1 MQNQDKKHHTDN
13 DEISIKE
20 LILKTQ
26 EYIKVIWSKK
36 IGLIAVS
43 LLFGAGFA
51 LKAYLKPTTYT
62 AELTFMVNQDDGG
75 SMGGIGAMLGQFGL
89 GGSGGGASNF
99 DKITEIARSGKIC
112 ERTLMDS
119 ATVGGTKDL
128 LANHIIKAYEMHEG
142 WQEDTV
148 LADFVFTQ
156 PFVGTRQ
163 YNIALNTLI
172 GFFKGAKK
180 PGIASLEFDEKST
193 ILKISTTAIDQ
204 ELSAALTNSWYDK
217 IQVYYVLKS
226 TEGPKKTLQ
235 ELTVKADSIYGLLSG
250 AESGLATG
258 SDKLGLV
265 KTYDRLPTS
274 RSGRNLQMYGAM
286 YAEVIKNKETSDFIL
301 KSETPY
307 FQKLD
312 EPRLPINGDNG
323 LGWKLNMIL
332 GMIAGGFVFSGFVIG
347 RILWKDLMQG
357 E

>member
-1 MQNQDKKHHTDN
+1 MDQEHDN

-26 EYIKVIWSKK
+26 EYIKIIWSKK
-36 IGLIAVS
+36 IALIAVS
-43 LLFGAGFA
+43 LLFGLGFA
-51 LKAYLKPTTYT
+51 FKAYLKPTTYT
-62 AELTFMVNQDDGG
+62 AELTFMVNEEDGG
-75 SMGGIGAMLGQFGL
+75 SMGGIGAILGQFGM

-99 DKITEIARSGKIC
+99 EKITEIARSGKIC

-119 ATVGGTKDL
+119 ATVGGTTDL
-128 LANHIIKAYEMHEG
+128 LANHIIKAYEMHED

-148 LADFVFTQ
+148 LVDFLFNK
-156 PFVGTRQ
+156 PFAATKQ
-163 YNIALNTLI
+163 YNIALNKLI
-172 GFFKGAKK
+172 VFFKGAKK

-193 ILKISTTAIDQ
+193 ILKIATTAIDQ

-226 TEGPKKTLQ
+226 TESSKKTLE
-235 ELTVKADSIYGLLSG
+235 ELTVKADSIFSLLNG

-312 EPRLPINGDNG
+312 EPRLPIEGDNG
-323 LGWKLNMIL
+323 LGWKLSMIL
-332 GMIAGGFVFSGFVIG
+332 GMIAGGFIFSGFVIG
-347 RILWKDLMQG
+347 RILWHDLMQG
-357 E
+357 

>member
-1 MQNQDKKHHTDN
+1 MDQEHDN
-13 DEISIKE
+13 DEISIKD

-26 EYIKVIWSKK
+26 EYIKIIWSKK

-43 LLFGAGFA
+43 LLFGLGFA
-51 LKAYLKPTTYT
+51 FKAYLKPTTYT
-62 AELTFMVNQDDGG
+62 AELTFMVNEEDGG
-75 SMGGIGAMLGQFGL
+75 SMGGIGAILGQFGM

-99 DKITEIARSGKIC
+99 EKITEIARSGKIC

-119 ATVGGTKDL
+119 ATIGGTTDL
-128 LANHIIKAYEMHEG
+128 LANHIIRSYEMHEG

-148 LADFVFTQ
+148 LVDFLFTK
-156 PFVGTRQ
+156 PFAATKQ
-163 YNIALNTLI
+163 YNIALNQLI
-172 GFFKGAKK
+172 VFFKGGKN

-193 ILKISTTAIDQ
+193 ILKIATTSIDQ

-226 TEGPKKTLQ
+226 TEASKKTLE

-312 EPRLPINGDNG
+312 EPRLPLGGSNG
-323 LGWKLNMIL
+323 LGWKLSMII

-347 RILWKDLMQG
+347 RILWHDLMQG

>member
-1 MQNQDKKHHTDN
+1 MQNQEKDYQHE

-20 LILKTQ
+20 LILKVQ
-26 EYIKVIWSKK
+26 EYIKTIWSKK

-51 LKAYLKPTTYT
+51 FKAYLKPTTYT
-62 AELTFMVNQDDGG
+62 AKLTFMVNQDDGG
-75 SMGGIGAMLGQFGL
+75 SMAGIGAVLGQFGL
-89 GGSGGGASNF
+89 GGGGGGSSNF
-99 DKITEIARSGKIC
+99 DQITEIARSSKIC
-112 ERTLMDS
+112 EQVLMDS
-119 ATVGGTKDL
+119 ARIGGVTDL
-128 LANHIIKAYEMHEG
+128 LGNHLIRSYEMHNA

-148 LADFVFTQ
+148 INNFLFIKRFEGSV
-156 PFVGTRQ
+156 P
-163 YNIALNTLI
+163 YNIVLGKLI
-172 GFFKGAKK
+172 GTFIGVDNS
-180 PGIASLEFDEKST
+180 GLSSLDFDEKST
-193 ILKISTTAIDQ
+193 ILTITTTTEEQ
-204 ELSAALTNSWYDK
+204 ELSKALTMSWYDK
-217 IQVYYVLKS
+217 VQVFYVQKS
-226 TEGPKKTLQ
+226 TEASKKTLE
-235 ELTVKADSIYGLLSG
+235 ELTHKADSIYNLLNG

-274 RSGRNLQMYGAM
+274 RAGRNLQIYGAM

-312 EPRLPINGDNG
+312 EPRLPLNGDNG
-323 LGWKLNMIL
+323 LGWKLSMIL
-332 GMIAGGFVFSGFVIG
+332 GMIAGGFVFSGLVIG

>member
-1 MQNQDKKHHTDN
+1 MKEELDN

-26 EYIKVIWSKK
+26 EYLKVIWSKK

-75 SMGGIGAMLGQFGL
+75 SMSGIGAMLGQFGL

-99 DKITEIARSGKIC
+99 DKITEIARSNKIC
-112 ERTLMDS
+112 ERTLMDT
-119 ATVGGTKDL
+119 ATIGGTTDV
-128 LANHIIKAYEMHEG
+128 LANHIIRSYDWHED

-163 YNIALNTLI
+163 YNIALNRLI
-172 GFFKGAKK
+172 GFFKGGKK
-180 PGIASLEFDEKST
+180 PGIASLGFDEKST
-193 ILKISTTAIDQ
+193 ILTITTTAIEQ
-204 ELSAALTNSWYDK
+204 ELSAALTNSWYDN

-235 ELTVKADSIYGLLSG
+235 ELTHKADSIYMLLSG
-250 AESGLATG
+250 AESGLAIG
-258 SDKLGLV
+258 NDKLGIIT
-265 KTYDRLPTS
+265 TYDGLSTS
-274 RSGRNLQMYGAM
+274 RAGRNLQLYGAM

-312 EPRLPINGDNG
+312 EPRLPLEGDNG
-323 LGWKLNMIL
+323 LGWKFSIIL
-332 GMIAGGFVFSGFVIG
+332 GMIVGGFVFSGFVIG

>member
-1 MQNQDKKHHTDN
+1 MQNQEKDYQHE

-75 SMGGIGAMLGQFGL
+75 SMSGIGAVLGQFGL
-89 GGSGGGASNF
+89 GGGGGGSSNF
-99 DKITEIARSGKIC
+99 DQITEIARSSKIC

-119 ATVGGTKDL
+119 AIIDGTKDL
-128 LANHIIKAYEMHEG
+128 LANHIIRSYKMHED

-148 LADFVFTQ
+148 LVDFLFTN
-156 PFVGTRQ
+156 PFAATKQ
-163 YNIALNTLI
+163 YNIALNKLI
-172 GFFKGAKK
+172 GFFKGGKK
-180 PGIASLEFDEKST
+180 PGIANLEFDEKST
-193 ILKISTTAIDQ
+193 ILKIATTAIDQ

-226 TEGPKKTLQ
+226 TEGPKKTLK
-235 ELTVKADSIYGLLSG
+235 ELTHKADSIFSLLNG

-258 SDKLGLV
+258 SDKLGIIT
-265 KTYDRLPTS
+265 TYDRLPTS
-274 RSGRNLQMYGAM
+274 RAGRNLQMYGAM

-312 EPRLPINGDNG
+312 EPRLPIEGDEI
-323 LGWKLNMIL
+323 LGWKLSMIL
-332 GMIAGGFVFSGFVIG
+332 GMIAGGFVFSGLVIG

>member
-1 MQNQDKKHHTDN
+1 MQETHDN

-62 AELTFMVNQDDGG
+62 AELTFMVNEEDGG
-75 SMGGIGAMLGQFGL
+75 SMGGIGAILGQFGM

-99 DKITEIARSGKIC
+99 EKITEIARSGKIC
-112 ERTLMDS
+112 ERTLMDT
-119 ATVGGTKDL
+119 ATIGGTTDL

-148 LADFVFTQ
+148 LMDFLFTK
-156 PFVGTRQ
+156 PFAATKQ
-163 YNIALNTLI
+163 YNIALNQLI
-172 GFFKGAKK
+172 VFFKGAKK
-180 PGIASLEFDEKST
+180 PGIASLGFDEKST
-193 ILKISTTAIDQ
+193 ILTIATNSIDQ

-217 IQVYYVLKS
+217 MQFYYVLKS
-226 TEGPKKTLQ
+226 TEASKKTVE
-235 ELTVKADSIYGLLSG
+235 ELTLKADSLFSLLSG

-286 YAEVIKNKETSDFIL
+286 YAEVIKNKETADFIL

-312 EPRLPINGDNG
+312 EPRLPIEEDEGFG
-323 LGWKLNMIL
+323 LIVMMIL

-347 RILWKDLMQG
+347 RILWHDLMQG
-357 E
+357 

>member
-1 MQNQDKKHHTDN
+1 MQNQEKDYQHE

-20 LILKTQ
+20 LVLKVQ
-26 EYIKVIWSKK
+26 EYIKTIWSKK

-62 AELTFMVNQDDGG
+62 ANLTFMVNQDEGG
-75 SMGGIGAMLGQFGL
+75 GVSGIGAMLGQFGL
-89 GGSGGGASNF
+89 GGGGGESNYL
-99 DKITEIARSGKIC
+99 KIQEIARSTKIG
-112 ERTLMDS
+112 EQVLMDT
-119 ATVGGTKDL
+119 AVVGGSKDL
-128 LANHIIKAYEMHEG
+128 LANHIIKAYDMHEA
-142 WQEDTV
+142 WEEDTV
-148 LADFVFTQ
+148 LMDFLFTE
-156 PFVGTRQ
+156 PFAATKQ
-163 YNIALNTLI
+163 YNIAIGQLVGFLI
-172 GFFKGAKK
+172 GGEK
-180 PGIASLEFDEKST
+180 PGIATLEFDEKST
-193 ILKISTTAIDQ
+193 ILKIATTAIQQ

-226 TEGPKKTLQ
+226 TESSKKTLE
-235 ELTVKADSIYGLLSG
+235 ELTVKADSIFSLLNG

-312 EPRLPINGDNG
+312 EPRLPVAGDNG
-323 LGWKLNMIL
+323 LGWKLSMIL

-347 RILWKDLMQG
+347 RILWHDLMQG
-357 E
+357 

>member
-1 MQNQDKKHHTDN
+1 MQETQDN
-13 DEISIKE
+13 DEISIKD

-26 EYIKVIWSKK
+26 EYIKIIWSKK
-36 IGLIAVS
+36 IALIAVS
-43 LLFGAGFA
+43 LLFGLGFA
-51 LKAYLKPTTYT
+51 FKAYLKPTTYT
-62 AELTFMVNQDDGG
+62 AELTFMVNEEDGG
-75 SMGGIGAMLGQFGL
+75 SLGGIGAILGQFGM

-99 DKITEIARSGKIC
+99 EKITEIARSGKIC

-148 LADFVFTQ
+148 LVDFLFTK
-156 PFVGTRQ
+156 PFAATKQ
-163 YNIALNTLI
+163 YNIALNQLI
-172 GFFKGAKK
+172 VFFKGAKK

-193 ILKISTTAIDQ
+193 ILKIATTAIDQ

-226 TEGPKKTLQ
+226 TEGPKKTLE
-235 ELTVKADSIYGLLSG
+235 ELTHKADSIYGLLSG

-312 EPRLPINGDNG
+312 EPRLPIAGDNG
-323 LGWKLNMIL
+323 LGLIVMMIL
-332 GMIAGGFVFSGFVIG
+332 GMIAGGFVFIGFVIG
-347 RILWKDLMQG
+347 RILWHDLMQG
-357 E
+357 

>member
-1 MQNQDKKHHTDN
+1 MKEELDN

-75 SMGGIGAMLGQFGL
+75 SMSGIGAMLGQFGL

-119 ATVGGTKDL
+119 ATIDGTTDL

-148 LADFVFTQ
+148 LVDFLFTK
-156 PFVGTRQ
+156 PFAATKQ
-163 YNIALNTLI
+163 YNIALNQLI
-172 GFFKGAKK
+172 GFFKGGKK

-193 ILKISTTAIDQ
+193 ILKIATTAIEQ

-235 ELTVKADSIYGLLSG
+235 ELTLKADSLFSLLNG
-250 AESGLATG
+250 AESGLAI
-258 SDKLGLV
+258 SKDKLGIIT
-265 KTYDRLPTS
+265 TYDGLPTS
-274 RSGRNLQMYGAM
+274 RAGRNLQLYGAM
-286 YAEVIKNKETSDFIL
+286 YAEVIKNKETTDFML
-301 KSETPY
+301 KNETPY

-312 EPRLPINGDNG
+312 EPRLPLNEDNG
-323 LGWKLNMIL
+323 LGWKLSMIL
-332 GMIAGGFVFSGFVIG
+332 GMIAGGFVFSGLVIG

>member
-1 MQNQDKKHHTDN
+1 MKEKEEHDN

-26 EYIKVIWSKK
+26 EYIKIIWSKK
-36 IGLIAVS
+36 IAFIGVS

-62 AELTFMVNQDDGG
+62 AELTFIVNQDEGG
-75 SMGGIGAMLGQFGL
+75 SLSSLGAILGQFGM
-89 GGSGGGASNF
+89 GGGGGGASNF
-99 DKITEIARSGKIC
+99 NKITEIARSGKIC

-119 ATVGGTKDL
+119 ATIGGTTDV
-128 LANHIIKAYEMHEG
+128 LANHIIRTYELHED

-148 LADFVFTQ
+148 LADFLFTQ
-156 PFVGTRQ
+156 PFAGNPQ
-163 YNIALNTLI
+163 YNIAINKLI
-172 GFFKGAKK
+172 HFFKGDKK

-193 ILKISTTAIDQ
+193 ILTIATTAIEQ
-204 ELSAALTNSWYDK
+204 ELSAALTNSWYDN

-226 TEGPKKTLQ
+226 TEGPKKTLR
-235 ELTVKADSIYGLLSG
+235 ELTHKADSLFSLLSG
-250 AESGLATG
+250 AESGLAIG
-258 SDKLGLV
+258 NDKLGIIT
-265 KTYDRLPTS
+265 TYDGLPTS
-274 RSGRNLQMYGAM
+274 RAGRNLQMYGAM

-301 KSETPY
+301 KNETPY

-312 EPRLPINGDNG
+312 EPILPIEKNKG
-323 LGWKLNMIL
+323 LGLIVKTIL

-347 RILWKDLMQG
+347 RILWKNLMQG

>member
-1 MQNQDKKHHTDN
+1 MKEELDN
-13 DEISIKE
+13 DEISTKE
-20 LILKTQ
+20 LILKIQ

-36 IGLIAVS
+36 IRLIAVS

-51 LKAYLKPTTYT
+51 LNAYLKPTTYT

-75 SMGGIGAMLGQFGL
+75 SMSGIGAMLGQFGL
-89 GGSGGGASNF
+89 GGGGGGSSNF

-112 ERTLMDS
+112 ERTLMDT
-119 ATVGGTKDL
+119 ATIGGTTDL
-128 LANHIIKAYEMHEG
+128 LANHIIRSYEMHKG

-148 LADFVFTQ
+148 LVDFLFTK
-156 PFVGTRQ
+156 PFEGTKQ

-172 GFFKGAKK
+172 GFFTGDKK

-193 ILKISTTAIDQ
+193 ILKIATTAIEQ

-235 ELTVKADSIYGLLSG
+235 GLTLKADSLFSLLNG

-258 SDKLGLV
+258 SDKLGMI
-265 KTYDRLPTS
+265 KIYDRLPTS
-274 RSGRNLQMYGAM
+274 RAERNLQMYGAM

-301 KSETPY
+301 KNETPY

-312 EPRLPINGDNG
+312 EPRLPLSGDEG
-323 LGWKLNMIL
+323 LGWKLSMIL
-332 GMIAGGFVFSGFVIG
+332 GMIASGFVFSGLVIG
-347 RILWKDLMQG
+347 RILWKNLMQG